1 MSIKKIG
8 LSALVMGS
16 TLIAGCGSDSGDSS
30 NTYLTYYNLS
40 PNKASVLLYDDD
52 TLISVVGY
60 ESTSSLK
67 TLESGTNK
75 IELKVEVSEDLNE
88 TLYEEDINLGKDKF
102 NYLISFNDLGED
114 SADNLPVLFRFD
126 NKSGDIDEETF
137 EFNLMHLAPEISSLH
152 GEITVEFVSTEDYAA
167 AVNDGND
174 DDNDY
179 TVLESFNVNFKESK
193 TLTIDD
199 DAEKYY
205 VILKDS
211 EGTQILRSASI
222 AFGESQYFFALKDSK
237 LNDTLIPSLARI
249 YNSTGATLEFR
260 DTSLESYFRI
270 YNSADALGEVS
281 LKLNGEALTDDEGN
295 EYVQNVAPDT
305 LSLFGTLE
313 PENVGTYNV
322 TLQHDDCSEAE
333 DAPLADKCSSSPY
346 SFRNG
351 EDKTIVYYRG
361 EPNDDRQTELENI
374 AFSNTNRAI
383 TDNHQVTFV
392 NLLNNQGD
400 DAVDFYFVKKG
411 EFIDNSAYSL
421 IQRELGDI
429 NRFVIPSGTYD
440 IYLTYDNENDV
451 PVTLASEFN
460 VEFGS
465 DEGDQLGDWIIF
477 AEPANDQAD
486 GSVDVS
492 VSGRDAVL
500 NRVPM
505 NDTAAEASKSE

>member
-16 TLIAGCGSDSGDSS
+16 TLIAGCGSDSDDSS

-52 TLISVVGY
+52 TLISTVGY

-67 TLESGTNK
+67 TVESGTNT
-75 IELKVEVSEDLNE
+75 IELKVELDEDTNE

-114 SADNLPVLFRFD
+114 SAANLPVLFTFD
-126 NKSGDIDEETF
+126 NNSGDIDEEKF
-137 EFNLMHLAPEISSLH
+137 EFNLMYLAPEINDMY
-152 GEITVEFVSTEDYAA
+152 GEITVEFVNTEDYAA

-174 DDNDY
+174 NDNDY
-179 TVLESFNVNFKESK
+179 EVLESFTVNFKESK

-205 VILKDS
+205 IILKDKNDV
-211 EGTQILRSASI
+211 QLLRSSSVS
-222 AFGESQYFFALKDSK
+222 FNENQYFFALKDSK
-237 LNDTLIPSLARI
+237 LNDTIIPSLARI
-249 YNSTGATLEFR
+249 FNSSSSTLEYR
-260 DTSLESYFRI
+260 DTELSSYFRI
-270 YNSADALGEVS
+270 YNSADTLGDVS
-281 LKLNGEALTDDEGN
+281 LKLNGDSTA
-295 EYVQNVAPDT
+295 VSNVAGDT
-305 LSLFGTLE
+305 LSLFETLE

-322 TLQHDDCSEAE
+322 TLEHASCLE
-333 DAPLADKCSSSPY
+333 DADCISSPY
-346 SFRNG
+346 SFKNG

-361 EPNDDRQTELENI
+361 EPNDAGKTELENLS
-374 AFSNTNRAI
+374 FPNTNRDI
-383 TDNHQVTFV
+383 TDNHQITFV

-400 DAVDFYFVKKG
+400 DAVDLYFVKKG
-411 EFIDNSAYSL
+411 EYIDSSAYSL
-421 IQRELGDI
+421 IQRELGDL
-429 NRFVIPSGTYD
+429 NRFVIPSGSYD

-465 DEGDQLGDWIIF
+465 GEGEQTGDWIIF
-477 AEPANDQAD
+477 AEPANDEEIFDSSA
-486 GSVDVS
+486 
-492 VSGRDAVL
+492 SGRDAVL

-505 NDTAAEASKSE
+505 NDEAAEESKSD